1 VKKPSLKPKPIIR
14 APAVDTA
21 NEILLKTKMD
31 PIEDKLRLL
40 RPFLS
45 PQKWAYLRIGY
56 VFEKDFKKK
65 KEIET
70 MIDFLISQHVPG
82 LKTDHILLP
91 PPEKEVLSGEY
102 PIGEVLYPDKPVATF
117 GVRENEWLRHCGIFG
132 KTGSGKTTLAVRI
145 IKELCRQKKPFLIF
159 DYKRNYRDLLKHPEF
174 ENEEVLIFTVGRN
187 DVVPFYFN
195 PKQHP
200 AGMEDY
206 VWIKQLSQIIEKVY
220 LLGPGANDVFME
232 SANEATFKEMQQK
245 VLNQKKKA
253 RELLWWA
260 SVKRTLNAINYPGLG
275 EMVNCITGYPIAD
288 LLNKKVILELDGLS
302 GSDQAFVIGSL
313 LLWIYHHR
321 MRQPEREILK
331 HFIII
336 EEAHHLFLK
345 TRQQEDIADIIMREI
360 RELGESIIIID
371 QHPSK
376 MSTSALGNLSTKFA
390 LSLSLNQDVAAL
402 SNAMLLQNDQKRY
415 LSMLTIGQCVCRSD
429 RLVQPLYLSIP
440 DFPIKKGLVS
450 DEDLKRHMQRY
461 LQNLKPQLP
470 SLPERGTICGIQN
483 TETLSPLGRI
493 MLENIA
499 LKPFLG
505 LVKRFKELGLKVSH
519 GYNVIEELTARDL
532 ILPMTIDG
540 NRLYDLT
547 AKGKKSLGKKITL
560 QGRGGLEHRYYI
572 EKIKAHY
579 LANEGFTFL
588 EKDDIDLVVETID
601 KKLALQVETGKSDLQ
616 ANLMKLGGFAADLKY
631 VVATNPETE
640 IRLKEMLYDL
650 LVPAK
655 ENIKILFV
663 KDFLNDP
670 PIL

>member
-1 VKKPSLKPKPIIR
+1 MI
-14 APAVDTA
+14 
-21 NEILLKTKMD
+21 KMD
-31 PIEDKLRLL
+31 PIEDKLKLL

-45 PQKWAYLRIGY
+45 PQKWAYLRVGY

-65 KEIET
+65 KEIES

-91 PPEKEVLSGEY
+91 PPDKNQLVGEY
-102 PIGEVLYPDKPVATF
+102 RVGDVLYPDKPVATF

-145 IKELCRQKKPFLIF
+145 IKELCRQKKSFLIF

-174 ENEEVLIFTVGRN
+174 ENEEILIFTVGRN

-195 PKQHP
+195 PKQRP
-200 AGMEDY
+200 AGMEEY

-232 SANEATFKEMQQK
+232 SAGEATFKEMQEK
-245 VLNQKKKA
+245 VLNQKKRA

-275 EMVNCITGYPIAD
+275 EMVNCIKGYPIAD

-313 LLWIYHHR
+313 LLWIYHFR

-376 MSTSALGNLSTKFA
+376 MSVSALGNLSTKFA

-402 SNAMLLQNDQKRY
+402 SNAMLLEKDQKRY

-429 RLVQPLYLSIP
+429 RLVQPVFLSIP

-461 LQNLKPQLP
+461 LQNLTPQLP
-470 SLPERGTICGIQN
+470 PLPEKGNICGIQN
-483 TETLSPLGRI
+483 QETLTPLGRI

-519 GYNVIEELTARDL
+519 GYRVIEELTAYNHIVAL
-532 ILPMTIDG
+532 TIDG

-547 AKGKKSLGKKITL
+547 ANGKKKLGKKIIL
-560 QGRGGLEHRYYI
+560 KGRGGLEHRYYI

-579 LANEGFTFL
+579 LTNEGFTFL
-588 EKDDIDLVVETID
+588 EKDDIDLVVETIE
-601 KKLALQVETGKSDLQ
+601 KRLALQVETGKSDLQ
-616 ANLMKLGGFAADLKY
+616 ANLTKLGGYAADLKY

-640 IRLKEMLYDL
+640 IRLKELLYDL
-650 LVPAK
+650 LIPGK
-655 ENIKILFV
+655 ENIRILFV
-663 KDFLNDP
+663 KDFLNNP